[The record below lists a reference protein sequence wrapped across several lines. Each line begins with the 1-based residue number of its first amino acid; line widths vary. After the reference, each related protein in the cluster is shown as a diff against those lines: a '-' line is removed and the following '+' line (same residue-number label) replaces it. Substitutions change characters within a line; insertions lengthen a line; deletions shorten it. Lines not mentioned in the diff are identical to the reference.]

1 MSIITQSNSIIC
13 FHPGIAQHKLSNFL
27 FDFPI
32 KFHLNEGL
40 MMLMLKLDSKYVVC
54 GILEKLAGTGLYI
67 EVHNQTNYW
76 QLFAFEVN

>member
-1 MSIITQSNSIIC
+1 
-13 FHPGIAQHKLSNFL
+13 
-27 FDFPI
+27 
-32 KFHLNEGL
+32 

-76 QLFAFEVN
+76 QLFAFEVNLIAKGKSKKAF